1 MKLHD
6 AEFAPSPR
14 RVRIFLAEKGVE
26 VPTRKVDLRGAEQL
40 SADYLRLNPCAT
52 VPCLELDDGTVIH
65 EAVSI
70 CLYFEETHPE
80 PPLLGVDARDKA
92 IVDMWNR
99 RVEQEGLHAVM
110 EAFRNGH
117 PAFENRALTGPHNY
131 AQIPALAERG
141 RERTGHFLAMLDER
155 LGESTYVAGEAFTI
169 ADISAMVGVDF
180 AAAVKVASIEGYG
193 NIERWYKAVSARP
206 SASA

>member
-26 VPTRKVDLRGAEQL
+26 VPTRKVDLRNREQL

-65 EAVSI
+65 QAVSI
-70 CLYFEETHPE
+70 CLYLEEIHPE
-80 PPLLGVDARDKA
+80 PPLLGIDARDRA

-99 RVEQEGLHAVM
+99 RVEQEGLQAIM

-131 AQIPALAERG
+131 AQIPELAERG

-155 LGESTYVAGEAFTI
+155 LGESAYVAGEAFTI
-169 ADISAMVGVDF
+169 ADISALVGVDF
-180 AAAVKVASIEGYG
+180 AAAVKVASIEGYE
-193 NIERWYKAVSARP
+193 NIERWYGAVSARP

>member
-1 MKLHD
+1 MRLHD

-14 RVRIFLAEKGVE
+14 RVRIFLAEKGID
-26 VPTRKVDLRGAEQL
+26 VPARKVDLRSGEQL

-70 CLYFEETHPE
+70 CLYFEALHPD

-110 EAFRNGH
+110 EAFRNSH
-117 PAFENRALTGPHNY
+117 PAFKNRALTGPHNH
-131 AQIPALAERG
+131 AQIPELAERG
-141 RERTGHFLAMLDER
+141 RVRTGHFLAMLDER
-155 LGESTYVAGEAFTI
+155 LGESTHVAGEAFTI
-169 ADISAMVGVDF
+169 ADISALVGVDF